1 MSGPTKIRLILMK
14 VVSRIKRHVIAIYST
29 WNWCK
34 VFIPGNVS
42 VVYVHFII
50 LVGAFISGELE
61 EIKRNIED
69 RSDKQKVSLREIITE
84 TCSAVFDIF
93 KKYLMLSYRM

>member
-1 MSGPTKIRLILMK
+1 MSAPTKIRLILMK
-14 VVSRIKRHVIAIYST
+14 VVSRIKRHVIAIYLT

-50 LVGAFISGELE
+50 IV
-61 EIKRNIED
+61 N
-69 RSDKQKVSLREIITE
+69 SDIAPRVTDK
-84 TCSAVFDIF
+84 
-93 KKYLMLSYRM
+93 